1 MKPLFIFLL
10 LILVG
15 SCSYLPDEE
24 LILAAD
30 IKYEETTEYI
40 KLSPKTNSTKIAL
53 IFIPGGLVDPHSYTG
68 NLEKIARTGNTV
80 FILKVSAN
88 LAILEI
94 SKSIKIKNQFTEFSS
109 WYIAG
114 HSLGGTAAQA
124 VVHKYPSDFEGLIF
138 NGVYPTER
146 YDLKDWNRNVL
157 SLYAEFDGLSTVEEI
172 EANKQFL
179 PSALTLTSLN
189 EIDTLSVLGPTT
201 LYYEIKGGNHS
212 QFGNYGQQSKDG
224 NATIS
229 KQEQQDIVVNAIT
242 KFISWNEN

>member
-94 SKSIKIKNQFTEFSS
+94 SKSIKIINLPNLV
-109 WYIAG
+109 
-114 HSLGGTAAQA
+114 LGTLPDIHWEEPQL
-124 VVHKYPSDFEGLIF
+124 KQLSINTLQI
-138 NGVYPTER
+138 
-146 YDLKDWNRNVL
+146 LKD
-157 SLYAEFDGLSTVEEI
+157 
-172 EANKQFL
+172 
-179 PSALTLTSLN
+179 
-189 EIDTLSVLGPTT
+189 
-201 LYYEIKGGNHS
+201 
-212 QFGNYGQQSKDG
+212 
-224 NATIS
+224 
-229 KQEQQDIVVNAIT
+229 
-242 KFISWNEN
+242 